1 MRGDGTMKTGVELS
15 AIREKLMKNEA
26 FAAEYERL
34 QPRYELIAQIIAART
49 GQNMTQSELAQR
61 MGTQRSNICRLESGT
76 YNPSLD
82 FLIRTAHSLGK
93 ELQIEL
99 R

>member
-1 MRGDGTMKTGVELS
+1 MKTGVELS
-15 AIREKLMKNEA
+15 AIRAKLMKNEA

-49 GQNMTQSELAQR
+49 GQNMTQSELARR
-61 MGTQRSNICRLESGT
+61 MGTQTSNISRLESGT

-93 ELQIEL
+93 ELQIAL

>member
-1 MRGDGTMKTGVELS
+1 MKPDVELS
-15 AIREKLMKNEA
+15 EIRGKLMKNTE

-34 QPRYELIAQIIAART
+34 QPRYDLIAQIIAART
-49 GQNMTQSELAQR
+49 GQNMTQSELARR
-61 MGTQRSNICRLESGT
+61 MGTQTSNISRLESGT

-82 FLIRTAHSLGK
+82 FLIRTANSLGK
-93 ELQIEL
+93 DLQIAL

>member
-1 MRGDGTMKTGVELS
+1 MKPGVSLS
-15 AIREKLMKNEA
+15 HIREKLLENA
-26 FAAEYERL
+26 DFASEYERL
-34 QPRYELIAQIIAART
+34 QPRYKLIAQIIAART
-49 GQNMTQSELAQR
+49 EQNMTQSELAQR

-93 ELQIEL
+93 ELHIEL

>member
-1 MRGDGTMKTGVELS
+1 MKPGVSLS
-15 AIREKLMKNEA
+15 HIREKLLENKN
-26 FAAEYERL
+26 FASEYERL
-34 QPRYELIAQIIAART
+34 QPRYKLIAQIIAART
-49 GQNMTQSELAQR
+49 EQNMTQSELAQR
-61 MGTQRSNICRLESGT
+61 MGTQPSNICRLESGT

>member
-1 MRGDGTMKTGVELS
+1 MKPGVSLS
-15 AIREKLMKNEA
+15 HIREKLLENEN
-26 FAAEYERL
+26 FVSEYERL
-34 QPRYELIAQIIAART
+34 QPRYKLIAQIIAART
-49 GQNMTQSELAQR
+49 EQNMTQSELAQR

>member
-1 MRGDGTMKTGVELS
+1 MKTPDAALA
-15 AIREKLMKNEA
+15 AIRAKLMKHED

-34 QPRYELIAQIIAART
+34 QPRYTLIAQIIAARAE
-49 GQNMTQSELAQR
+49 QNMTQSELAHR
-61 MGTQRSNICRLESGT
+61 MGTQTSNISRLESGT

-82 FLIRTAHSLGK
+82 FLIRTARSLGK
-93 ELQIEL
+93 ELQIGL